1 MGEQPRQ
8 GAPLAR
14 RQPLE
19 DNGAGV
25 TVLYRAVVL
34 WNVVCLSR
42 VMRLI
47 ADFIFLVLFVI
58 FLVGWLL
65 AWAAFH
71 VAGGAVHLLL
81 ILAVVWLIAHFMRRR
96 AV

>member
-1 MGEQPRQ
+1 
-8 GAPLAR
+8 
-14 RQPLE
+14 
-19 DNGAGV
+19 
-25 TVLYRAVVL
+25 
-34 WNVVCLSR
+34 
-42 VMRLI
+42 MRLI
-47 ADFIFLVLFVI
+47 GDLIFLVLFVV

-81 ILAVVWLIAHFMRRR
+81 VLAVVWLIAHFLRHRS